1 MAFVPFT
8 VAGQWRFL
16 TSLPLSYL
24 LVLPKADLIYT
35 AYFGLT
41 SKRADAAFERI

>member
-8 VAGQWRFL
+8 VAGQWRFF

-24 LVLPKADLIYT
+24 LELPKAVFIFLFLCFFFAV
-35 AYFGLT
+35 AYY
-41 SKRADAAFERI
+41 